1 MYTSL
6 SLLKTQGSLEKGP
19 KSKELDVVYKYK
31 EISSGSIQESAHVN
45 SILLRQHAG
54 KLCKTIPEKNPS
66 VNSWEREEHF
76 FYEVSPVKLN
86 LFQWKIT

>member
-6 SLLKTQGSLEKGP
+6 SLLDTQGSLEKGP

-54 KLCKTIPEKNPS
+54 KLCKTIPD
-66 VNSWEREEHF
+66 
-76 FYEVSPVKLN
+76 
-86 LFQWKIT
+86 KIQVLTLGKGKTISSMRYRLLR